1 MPGPQ
6 AMKVELSEGQRE
18 ILERIVRQRQ
28 SGQGL
33 VRRAQIVLGAAA
45 GESNAE
51 LGRRLKQD
59 RLSVRLWR
67 RRWTAAR
74 ERLVAAEAAQD
85 EKHPLSEVIE
95 QVLSDAW
102 RSGRPDTFSAEQ
114 VVHLVA
120 ISCEDPSVSGLPIST
135 WTPKDIAHEA
145 IRRGIVNSISPQS
158 VERFLKGIG
167 SATTTSQVLVE
178 RQP

>member
-6 AMKVELSEGQRE
+6 AVGLELSEKQRE
-18 ILERIVRQRQ
+18 ILERIVRQRH

-33 VRRAQIVLGAAA
+33 VRRAQVILGAAA
-45 GESNAE
+45 GESNAA

-67 RRWTAAR
+67 KRWVTAH
-74 ERLVAAEAAQD
+74 ERLAAAEAAQD
-85 EKHPLSEVIE
+85 EKHPLSEMIE

-120 ISCEDPSVSGLPIST
+120 ISCEDPAASGLPIST

-145 IRRGIVNSISPQS
+145 IRRGIVERISPQS
-158 VERFLKGIG
+158 VARFLKG
-167 SATTTSQVLVE
+167 V
-178 RQP
+178 

>member
-6 AMKVELSEGQRE
+6 AVKVELSEGQRE
-18 ILERIVRQRQ
+18 ILERIVRQRH

-33 VRRAQIVLGAAA
+33 VRRAQIVLGSAA

-51 LGRRLKQD
+51 LGRRFQQD

-67 RRWTAAR
+67 KRWVAAY
-74 ERLVAAEAAQD
+74 ERLAAAEAAQD

-114 VVHLVA
+114 IVHLVA
-120 ISCEDPSVSGLPIST
+120 ISCEDPAASGLPIST
-135 WTPKDIAHEA
+135 WTPKDIAREA
-145 IRRGIVNSISPQS
+145 IQRGIVERISPQS
-158 VERFLKGIG
+158 VERFLKG
-167 SATTTSQVLVE
+167 V
-178 RQP
+178 

>member
-1 MPGPQ
+1 V
-6 AMKVELSEGQRE
+6 KVEVSERQRE

-33 VRRAQIVLGAAA
+33 VRRAQIILGAAA
-45 GESNAE
+45 GESNAG
-51 LGRRLKQD
+51 LGRRLGQD

-67 RRWTAAR
+67 KRWVAAYQQ
-74 ERLVAAEAAQD
+74 LGAAEAAQD

-120 ISCEDPSVSGLPIST
+120 ISCEDPATSGLPIST

-145 IRRGIVNSISPQS
+145 MRRGIVERISPQS
-158 VERFLKGIG
+158 VERFLKGG
-167 SATTTSQVLVE
+167 
-178 RQP
+178 